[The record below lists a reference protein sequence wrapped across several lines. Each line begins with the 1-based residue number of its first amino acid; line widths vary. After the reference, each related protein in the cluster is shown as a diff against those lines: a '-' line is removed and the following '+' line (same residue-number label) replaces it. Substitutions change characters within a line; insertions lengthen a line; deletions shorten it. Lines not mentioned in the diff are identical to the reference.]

1 MAQLGGAQCNS
12 SALHYIVLLSYW
24 GGLLRCFLVS
34 MSMGGRSENG
44 ATQLP
49 SLFSW
54 ISSRAPVLCL
64 QLSPTP
70 RFFTLRDQAPG
81 STSLPSFVSD
91 GAVLPGPLLVKDCSF
106 DLFRPSA
113 GGSHRPM
120 AECRLHPGTLAGPC
134 CCRCPETAASCQPA
148 PEKVHETM

>member
-1 MAQLGGAQCNS
+1 MARLA
-12 SALHYIVLLSYW
+12 YW
-24 GGLLRCFLVS
+24 GGLLR
-34 MSMGGRSENG
+34 RSQVRMRMRGTGENG

-49 SLFSW
+49 SLSSW
-54 ISSRAPVLCL
+54 ISDLAPVLCL
-64 QLSPTP
+64 QLSSTP

-91 GAVLPGPLLVKDCSF
+91 EAVFPGPLLVKDCGF

-120 AECRLHPGTLAGPC
+120 AECWLHPGSLAGPC
-134 CCRCPETAASCQPA
+134 CCRCPETTARCQPI
-148 PEKVHETM
+148 PEKVCEIV